1 MKNIT
6 STAKALQYL
15 YSISLNT
22 SNLKFRGQA
31 NSGWPLT
38 PTIYRYSD
46 FKRYQAIIHERD
58 LLKTRPLNSTPPLTH
73 TSYEVEWLMVC
84 QHYEVPTRLLDW
96 TSDILIALFF
106 ACSDK
111 GEADKDGAL
120 FICNQDNYPQFN
132 LYHEKLI
139 QEQEL
144 VFINTYIVN
153 PRMRF
158 QAGSFMLWGASPLN
172 DKSKESYDLWEYHI
186 QNNSE
191 GFLKKL
197 IIPKNFKNKIL
208 NELKLIY
215 AISDDTVR
223 LKNGYL
229 EKTFSKQFKALK
241 EQLRLTTFY
250 QTNSD
255 ELTLEEKQK
264 ARTFF
269 KIDCENW
276 LGGCISLSKY

>member
-6 STAKALQYL
+6 STAETLQYL
-15 YSISLNT
+15 FSISLNT
-22 SNLKFRGQA
+22 SDLKFRGQA
-31 NSGWPLT
+31 NSEWPLT
-38 PTIYRYSD
+38 PRIYRYSN
-46 FKRYQAIIHERD
+46 FKRYQAIIHERE
-58 LLKTRPLNSTPPLTH
+58 LLKTRPLNPNPPLTH
-73 TSYEVEWLMVC
+73 TPYEIEWMMVC

-111 GEADKDGAL
+111 SEVENDGSL
-120 FICNQDNYPQFN
+120 FICNQNNYSQFN
-132 LYHEKLI
+132 FYNEKII

-158 QAGSFMLWGASPLN
+158 QAGSFMIWGASPLN

-186 QNNSE
+186 QNKDE

-197 IIPKNFKNKIL
+197 IIPKKFKNKIL

-223 LKNGYL
+223 IKNGYL
-229 EKTFSKQFKALK
+229 EKTFSKQFKAF
-241 EQLRLTTFY
+241 ENELRIKTLY

-255 ELTLEEKQK
+255 KLTPEEKQK
-264 ARTFF
+264 AKTFF
-269 KIDCENW
+269 KNDCENW
-276 LGGCISLSKY
+276 LGGCVSLSKY